1 LQDGEAAKAVV
12 AHIEK
17 DGGEAFVFRADVA
30 VQAEVEALVAAAV
43 AKWGHLDVFVNN
55 SAVSGT
61 LTPIERE
68 TEAQVDLL
76 TAINFKGTLW
86 GIQAAA
92 KVLQSGGSI
101 INVSSRAATLA
112 FPGFGV
118 YAGLKSA
125 VDTLTRTAAAELGPR
140 GIRVNA
146 VSPGLV
152 ETDMALGGTT
162 EELRAMM
169 RQQTPLEH
177 RSGRP
182 EEIADVV
189 AFLASDEASW
199 VTAQVITLAGGF

>member
-1 LQDGEAAKAVV
+1 M
-12 AHIEK
+12 
-17 DGGEAFVFRADVA
+17 
-30 VQAEVEALVAAAV
+30 
-43 AKWGHLDVFVNN
+43 
-55 SAVSGT
+55 
-61 LTPIERE
+61 
-68 TEAQVDLL
+68 
-76 TAINFKGTLW
+76 
-86 GIQAAA
+86 QAAA

-101 INVSSRAATLA
+101 INISSRAATLA

-152 ETDMALGGTT
+152 ETDMSNGPSS
-162 EELRAMM
+162 EELRAMVKQ
-169 RQQTPLEH
+169 RTPLEH
-177 RSGRP
+177 RAGRP

-199 VTAQVITLAGGF
+199 VTAQVIALAGGF

>member
-12 AHIEK
+12 EHIEK
-17 DGGEAFVFRADVA
+17 AGGEAFVFRADVA

-43 AKWGHLDVFVNN
+43 DKWGHLDVFVNN
-55 SAVSGT
+55 SAVSGSPA
-61 LTPIERE
+61 PIERE
-68 TEAQVDLL
+68 TEAQVDLI
-76 TAINFKGTLW
+76 TAVNFKGTLW

-101 INVSSRAATLA
+101 INVSSRAATLS
-112 FPGFGV
+112 FPNFGV

-146 VSPGLV
+146 VSPGMV
-152 ETDMALGGTT
+152 ETDMSNGAMT
-162 EELRAMM
+162 EELRAMVK
-169 RQQTPLEH
+169 QQTPLEH
-177 RSGRP
+177 RTGRP

-199 VTAQVITLAGGF
+199 VTAQVIALAGGF